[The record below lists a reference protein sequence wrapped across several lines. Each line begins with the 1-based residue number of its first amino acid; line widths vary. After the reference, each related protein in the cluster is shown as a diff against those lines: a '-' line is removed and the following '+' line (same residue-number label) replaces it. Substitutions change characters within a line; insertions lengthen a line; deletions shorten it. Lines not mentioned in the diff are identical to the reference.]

1 MNTLKT
7 IGLTIVQLVKQG
19 CLLPRTFAKAR
30 NQRRQQD
37 EVNKL
42 EVERLD
48 RICHPEKY
56 LGK

>member
-7 IGLTIVQLVKQG
+7 ICLTIVQLIKQG
-19 CLLPRTFAKAR
+19 CLLPRTFAKGMKE
-30 NQRRQQD
+30 RREQD
-37 EVNKL
+37 VLDKL
-42 EVERLD
+42 EAERLD